1 MSSHSALLPSGLP
14 SLPPQRPSPSSTMS
28 KPGPEARLLRAALD
42 FVLRR
47 KRDPLLPP
55 KPPSEWWLS
64 TKPYRKPFV
73 YTFLLAG
80 LGTTDFV
87 VTGFNTRALELSRRK
102 IFIMEQ
108 FLERLE
114 KEKLFASG
122 GGGGGEGHEEEGSL
136 SRTEVNLALYGL
148 GLDEIEGGED
158 EVAAEAGM
166 IEEERRRKE
175 RRVVLERERRRKE
188 GQSKEEETKVSF
200 SLFWIGSFLV
210 VFAPFVAR
218 SLTRMALTG
227 ALNSLVN
234 LHFAFFFS
242 IRFKRKPWRI
252 ESSNVRPLLPFL
264 SPSPPPLPSP

>member
-1 MSSHSALLPSGLP
+1 
-14 SLPPQRPSPSSTMS
+14 
-28 KPGPEARLLRAALD
+28 
-42 FVLRR
+42 
-47 KRDPLLPP
+47 
-55 KPPSEWWLS
+55 
-64 TKPYRKPFV
+64 
-73 YTFLLAG
+73 
-80 LGTTDFV
+80 
-87 VTGFNTRALELSRRK
+87 
-102 IFIMEQ
+102 MEQ

-175 RRVVLERERRRKE
+175 RRVMLERERRRKE
-188 GQSKEEETKVSF
+188 GQSKEEETTVSF
-200 SLFWIGSFLV
+200 TLFWIGSFLV

-218 SLTRMALTG
+218 SLTRTALTG
-227 ALNSLVN
+227 ALNSLVY

-252 ESSNVRPLLPFL
+252 ESSNGRL
-264 SPSPPPLPSP
+264 SSPRATQPRKRSGETGRLECTRLCRSVQSSWSRSRRIGGSGLRSSCREGEGGLNGSEGSSSG